1 MGIRFRSRLRG
12 GCMCEYESIKDSL
25 ASERFLNG
33 SLERVNG
40 RLRLRSRLKWL
51 RLRSRLRSRLTSRLR
66 SKLRLRARVRNAC
79 RFRPRA
85 HQHHVMD
92 MGMDILP

>member
-1 MGIRFRSRLRG
+1 VGIRFRSRLRG

-40 RLRLRSRLKWL
+40 KLRLRSRLKWL

>member
-1 MGIRFRSRLRG
+1 VGIRFRSRLRG

>member
-1 MGIRFRSRLRG
+1 
-12 GCMCEYESIKDSL
+12 MCEYESIKDSL